1 MAALTAGTAAA
12 QFIAPLVASAASVN
26 SSKRAQPL
34 QRSSFLGTR
43 AAPVSLRASSHKK
56 QSNVVSASWG
66 ANDQQRAAAQAAWFQ
81 AQAARAQ
88 AANCRPRRG
97 TRAAAFVNPR
107 VENYGCGPQGGP
119 GTSGW
124 GTPLRGYRQGPM
136 LQQAPLVLGGIGWL
150 LNEMFK
156 QQSPSETSS
165 PCSPFG
171 ACWDVEEM
179 EDAWLLRFELPG
191 YDTPD
196 VKVQVE
202 DNRVMHI
209 TAQRQ
214 QGQQQSKDAP
224 DSPSSSSS
232 AKFRFGSRRAAA
244 FKTQI
249 PLPKGKVQTDGIS
262 AEMTRGILVVTLPKV
277 APAPK
282 PQPSV
287 MEVTVRGGSSSADS
301 DTSAKADDVW
311 FASES
316 TLASQPA
323 SQQQQPQQP
332 GETLQPQEENAPA
345 SKPESSPSQAVEG
358 TGASA
363 DHHRQEEPGHSAD
376 GSSGGDAP
384 LGL

>member
-88 AANCRPRRG
+88 AANCRSRRG
-97 TRAAAFVNPR
+97 TRAAAFTNPW
-107 VENYGCGPQGGP
+107 VANYGCGPQGGP

-124 GTPLRGYRQGPM
+124 GTPPRGYRQGPM
-136 LQQAPLVLGGIGWL
+136 LQQAPLALGGIGWL

-156 QQSPSETSS
+156 QQGPSEAS
-165 PCSPFG
+165 SPFG
-171 ACWDVEEM
+171 ACWDVEET

-224 DSPSSSSS
+224 DSPSSSS
-232 AKFRFGSRRAAA
+232 AEFRFRSRSAAA

-249 PLPKGKVQTDGIS
+249 PLPMGKVQTDGIS

-301 DTSAKADDVW
+301 DTSAKADDMW

-323 SQQQQPQQP
+323 SQQQQPQSQP
-332 GETLQPQEENAPA
+332 REASQPQEESAPV
-345 SKPESSPSQAVEG
+345 SKPESAPSQAEG
-358 TGASA
+358 RGASA
-363 DHHRQEEPGHSAD
+363 DQHRQEEPGHSTD
-376 GSSGGDAP
+376 GSSRGDAP

>member
-1 MAALTAGTAAA
+1 MAALAAGTAAA
-12 QFIAPLVASAASVN
+12 QFVSPLVAS
-26 SSKRAQPL
+26 
-34 QRSSFLGTR
+34 T
-43 AAPVSLRASSHKK
+43 
-56 QSNVVSASWG
+56 
-66 ANDQQRAAAQAAWFQ
+66 RAAAQAAWFQ

-88 AANCRPRRG
+88 AANCRSRRG
-97 TRAAAFVNPR
+97 TRAAAFMNPR
-107 VENYGCGPQGGP
+107 VANYGCGPQGGP
-119 GTSGW
+119 GTSAW
-124 GTPLRGYRQGPM
+124 GTPPRGYRQGPM

-156 QQSPSETSS
+156 QQGPSESG
-165 PCSPFG
+165 SPFG
-171 ACWDVEEM
+171 ACWDVEET

-224 DSPSSSSS
+224 DSPSSS
-232 AKFRFGSRRAAA
+232 AEFRFRSRRAAA

-301 DTSAKADDVW
+301 DTSAKADDMW

-323 SQQQQPQQP
+323 SQQQQP
-332 GETLQPQEENAPA
+332 GEASQPQEESAPV
-345 SKPESSPSQAVEG
+345 SKPESALSQAAEG

-363 DHHRQEEPGHSAD
+363 DQHRQEEPEHTAD

-384 LGL
+384 AGL